1 MADAPTAV
9 RTLEF
14 LAKQV
19 VEDDEAVR
27 VDVEPGRNGLLLTL
41 NVGPNDVGRIIG
53 RRGRVVQAIRTVVR
67 MAGAKDGVNVQVE
80 VAD

>member
-1 MADAPTAV
+1 MEAPTAV

-19 VEDDEAVR
+19 VEDGDAVR

-67 MAGAKDGVNVQVE
+67 MAGAKDGVSVQVE

>member
-1 MADAPTAV
+1 MEAPTAV

-19 VEDDEAVR
+19 VDDDEAVR

>member
-1 MADAPTAV
+1 MEAPTAV

-14 LAKQV
+14 VAKQV

-41 NVGPNDVGRIIG
+41 NVRPNDVGRIIG

-67 MAGAKDGVNVQVE
+67 MAGAKDGVSVQVE

>member
-14 LAKQV
+14 LARQV

>member
-1 MADAPTAV
+1 MAEAPTAV

>member
-1 MADAPTAV
+1 MAEAPTAV
-9 RTLEF
+9 RTLEY

-27 VDVEPGRNGLLLTL
+27 VDVEEGRNGLLLTL
-41 NVGPNDVGRIIG
+41 RVGPNDVGRIIG

-67 MAGAKDGVNVQVE
+67 MAGAKDGVSVQVE

>member
-1 MADAPTAV
+1 MEAPTAV
-9 RTLEF
+9 ATLEF

-19 VEDDEAVR
+19 VEDDGAVR

>member
-1 MADAPTAV
+1 MEAPTAV

-19 VEDDEAVR
+19 VEDDGAVR

-67 MAGAKDGVNVQVE
+67 MAGAKDGVSVQVE

>member
-1 MADAPTAV
+1 MEAPTAV
-9 RTLEF
+9 ATLEF

-19 VEDDEAVR
+19 VEDDGAVR
-27 VDVEPGRNGLLLTL
+27 IDVEPGRNGLQLTL